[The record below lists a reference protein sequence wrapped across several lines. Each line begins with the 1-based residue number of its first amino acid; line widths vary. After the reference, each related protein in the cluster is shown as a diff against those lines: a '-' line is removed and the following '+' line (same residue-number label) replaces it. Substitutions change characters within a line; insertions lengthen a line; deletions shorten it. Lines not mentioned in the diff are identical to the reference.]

1 MASEIAQTVITD
13 AHVRA
18 ALALTDSEM
27 EAAQARMA
35 PVMRRLLPPA
45 GPAPRLAAVLTL
57 LYPQDEQIHLILTRR
72 LASLRDHSGQI
83 SFPGG
88 RRDPEDA
95 SFAATA
101 LRESCEELGL
111 CDAPIEILGQLA
123 PLYIP
128 PTNFEAHPIIGW
140 LDAPPTLVPNPDEVA
155 EVIAMPLAWL
165 LDDAHKRS
173 EPWTFA
179 GGVFDVPYY
188 LIAGHKVWGATAI
201 MLSELEMRLRAVL
214 SN

>member
-1 MASEIAQTVITD
+1 MASEIAQTVITYD
-13 AHVRA
+13 HVRA
-18 ALALTDSEM
+18 ALALTDFDIES
-27 EAAQARMA
+27 AHARMA
-35 PVMRRLLPPA
+35 PITRRMLPPT
-45 GPAPRLAAVLTL
+45 GTTPRLAAVLIL
-57 LYPQDEQIHLILTRR
+57 LYPQDEQIHAILTRR

-88 RRDPEDA
+88 SRDPDDT

-101 LRESCEELGL
+101 LRETCEELGL
-111 CDAPIEILGQLA
+111 CDANIELMGQLA

-140 LDAPPTLVPNPDEVA
+140 LDTPPTLVPNLDEVA
-155 EVIAMPLAWL
+155 EVIPMPLAWL
-165 LDDAHKRS
+165 LDDGRKRS

-179 GGVFDVPYY
+179 EGVFHVPYY

-201 MLSELEMRLRAVL
+201 MLSELEMRLRAVIE
-214 SN
+214 